1 MQSSGRSIGNILPC
15 EVSTASSRSSRNQK
29 EQEKLEMAQQM
40 AKRRIM
46 LGVSKTNASVTVRNS
61 GVKFERP
68 VNRAGTR
75 GYRAPEVLMGMQC
88 QTTAVDVWAA
98 GVVLLTLLC
107 RTTQFQW
114 FQHNDIVTATM
125 EISLCTLEV
134 RLSDCLSSLRMYI
147 KSMDAV
153 WKHNYGYTGQ
163 YRDKIRDVIEDFKL
177 DVKIPPL
184 ELHLSYARGFKQTW
198 RTLSSSLGAH
208 AGCKDW
214 LEVDEKHA
222 IWDFLN
228 CCLDIDPRT
237 RITALEALKH
247 PFLISAVK

>member
-68 VNRAGTR
+68 VKRAGTR

-114 FQHNDIVTATM
+114 FQYNDIVTATM
-125 EISLCTLEV
+125 EIYG
-134 RLSDCLSSLRMYI
+134 LRMYI

-153 WKHNYGYTGQ
+153 WKL
-163 YRDKIRDVIEDFKL
+163 L

-228 CCLDIDPRT
+228 CCLNIDPRT